1 MNMPGSLIKLAVVT
15 LSFVVLSLASP
26 HEAHAQSIIK
36 QPGNHP
42 KYSFEAEPH
51 GVIGWDP
58 PGPAHDTGLG
68 LGFRGTVTI
77 VDNGFV
83 STINNSIGIGFGLDW
98 IHYDDDDFDYWCRG
112 NRFCD
117 DPRFNDFD
125 VDFFVLPIV
134 LQWNFWLHRQWSVFG
149 EVGGAIGIISAD
161 EFYGDDDVEF
171 FPFLF
176 FGGGRFHFSDAAAL
190 TMRIGYPYFSIGV
203 SFLL

>member
-1 MNMPGSLIKLAVVT
+1 MTMPRPSTKLALVI
-15 LSFVVLSLASP
+15 LGFALALLFVPDTAQ
-26 HEAHAQSIIK
+26 AQSTIR

-42 KYSFEAEPH
+42 KYSFDAEPH
-51 GVIGWDP
+51 GLIGWDP

-68 LGFRGTVTI
+68 LGFRGTVTL

-98 IHYDDDDFDYWCRG
+98 IHYEDDDFGYWCRG

-117 DPRFNDFD
+117 DPFFDDFD

-134 LQWNFWLHRQWSVFG
+134 MQWNFWLHRQWSVFG
-149 EVGGAIGIISAD
+149 EVGGAIGIVSAE

-171 FPFLF
+171 FPVIF

-203 SFLL
+203 SIWL